1 MDSFHLTVLTVAS
14 IILIIS
20 LATIGVVIQK
30 SSSVSTFPP
39 FASNCPDG
47 WDSISGQPIRTIPGS
62 IVGTILTVD
71 SSTPLIPNGTI
82 IHGNGIP
89 RGTKV
94 DSRNDSDSLTYN
106 LSHGPTT
113 SISETLFTLITP
125 NDDNKRWYTC
135 VAPIVINATASGSI
149 AWDKNGN
156 YISYDDNT
164 SSICDKKKW
173 TASNNI
179 VWDGVSNYNN
189 C

>member
-1 MDSFHLTVLTVAS
+1 MDSFHLTVLTIAS

-20 LATIGVVIQK
+20 LATIGVVIQR
-30 SSSVSTFPP
+30 SSSVTTFPP

-47 WDSISGQPIRTIPGS
+47 WDSISGQPSITITGS
-62 IVGTILTVD
+62 IDGKILTV
-71 SSTPLIPNGTI
+71 SNETQSIPIGTI
-82 IHGNGIP
+82 IHGDGIP

-94 DSRNDSDSLTYN
+94 IGHKNTAHPTYN
-106 LSHGPTT
+106 LSQVVTT
-113 SISETLFTLITP
+113 TIDNKTLTLITP

-135 VAPIVINATASGSI
+135 VAPTGIGATTLGSI
-149 AWDKNGN
+149 AWNATGN
-156 YISYDDNT
+156 YISFDDNS

>member
-20 LATIGVVIQK
+20 LATIGVVIQR
-30 SSSVSTFPP
+30 SSSVTTFPP

-47 WDSISGQPIRTIPGS
+47 WDSISGQPIAPITGS
-62 IVGTILTVD
+62 IVGDILTVPIG
-71 SSTPLIPNGTI
+71 TAPIPIGTI
-82 IHGNGIP
+82 IHGDGIP

-94 DSRNDSDSLTYN
+94 IENKNTAPPTYN
-106 LSHGPTT
+106 LSQVVTT
-113 SISETLFTLITP
+113 TIDSKTFTLITP

-135 VAPIVINATASGSI
+135 VAPIGINPTTLGSI
-149 AWDKNGN
+149 VWNKKGN

>member
-20 LATIGVVIQK
+20 LATIGVVIQR
-30 SSSVSTFPP
+30 SSSVTTFPP

-47 WDSISGQPIRTIPGS
+47 WDSISGQPIRTITGS
-62 IVGTILTVD
+62 IDGNILTV
-71 SSTPLIPNGTI
+71 SGAIEKIPDGTI
-82 IHGNGIP
+82 IHGSRIP

-94 DSRNDSDSLTYN
+94 NNYNAANGTYN
-106 LSHGPTT
+106 LSRGPTAPIDNT
-113 SISETLFTLITP
+113 SFTLITP

-135 VAPIVINATASGSI
+135 VAPKGIGATTLGSI
-149 AWDKNGN
+149 VWNTTGK

>member
-47 WDSISGQPIRTIPGS
+47 WDSISGQPIRTITGS
-62 IVGTILTVD
+62 IDGTILTV
-71 SSTPLIPNGTI
+71 SGEIEKIPDGTI
-82 IHGNGIP
+82 IHGSRIP

-94 DSRNDSDSLTYN
+94 DSYDNTTSKYN
-106 LSHGPTT
+106 LSHGPTAPIDNT
-113 SISETLFTLITP
+113 SFTLITH

-135 VAPIVINATASGSI
+135 VAPKGIGATTLGSI
-149 AWDKNGN
+149 AWNTTGK

>member
-1 MDSFHLTVLTVAS
+1 MDSFHLTVLTIAS

-20 LATIGVVIQK
+20 LATIGVVIQR
-30 SSSVSTFPP
+30 SSSVTTFPP

-47 WDSISGQPIRTIPGS
+47 WDSISGQPIAPITGS
-62 IVGTILTVD
+62 IDGDILTV
-71 SSTPLIPNGTI
+71 SNGTPQIPIGTI
-82 IHGNGIP
+82 IHGDGIP

-94 DSRNDSDSLTYN
+94 IENNNNGIYN
-106 LSHGPTT
+106 LSQVVTT
-113 SISETLFTLITP
+113 SISEKLLTLITP

-135 VAPIVINATASGSI
+135 VAPTVIDPTELGSI
-149 AWDKNGN
+149 AWNKDGN

>member
-47 WDSISGQPIRTIPGS
+47 WDSISGQPIRTITGS
-62 IVGTILTVD
+62 IDGTILTVD
-71 SSTPLIPNGTI
+71 SVTPLIPNGTI

-94 DSRNDSDSLTYN
+94 NSRNNTSGKYN
-106 LSHGPTT
+106 LSQDATT
-113 SISETLFTLITP
+113 KINTNMLTLITP

-135 VAPIVINATASGSI
+135 VAPIGINATASGSI
-149 AWDKNGN
+149 AWDTNGN

>member
-20 LATIGVVIQK
+20 LATIGVVIQR

-47 WDSISGQPIRTIPGS
+47 WDSISGQPNRTITGS

-71 SSTPLIPNGTI
+71 SGTQLILNGTI
-82 IHGNGIP
+82 IHGNRIP

-94 DSRNDSDSLTYN
+94 NSYNNTTSKYN
-106 LSHGPTT
+106 LSHGVTAPINKT
-113 SISETLFTLITP
+113 SLTLITP

-135 VAPIVINATASGSI
+135 VAPTGINPTTLGSI
-149 AWDKNGN
+149 VWNTTGR